1 MSNKY
6 YQRKTNRPYKANRK
20 SLSNFDSAWQ
30 SYNREVAKLE
40 KMTGKTYERL
50 TKKGFSNRIY
60 HEQGIAENAAKAE
73 FLEEARR
80 SASLTAD
87 AITTEQARNLKKL
100 LVEDVDEDAI
110 NFMGLSL
117 NKIKNISVQEYRVL
131 AKTDTR
137 FLSLYYE
144 YLTKSKNMKGE
155 AARAQISADVFGS
168 E

>member
-40 KMTGKTYERL
+40 KLTGKTYDKL
-50 TKKGFSNRIY
+50 TRKGFENRIY
-60 HEQGIAENAAKAE
+60 QERGIAENADKAE
-73 FLEEARR
+73 FLAEARR

-100 LVEDVDEDAI
+100 LVEDVDEDAL

-117 NKIKNISVQEYRVL
+117 DKIKNISVQKFRVL

-137 FLSLYYE
+137 FLSLYYQ
-144 YLTKSKNMKGE
+144 YLIQRKNKTDV